1 MITLCLSV
9 SLAIGSFSVSWSGI
23 FQKGLDAY
31 EKGDYATALKEW
43 TPLAEGGD
51 AVAQYNLGLMYRNGQ
66 GVPQDDKTA
75 VKWYTLSAEQGDA
88 FAQVNL
94 GIMYDL
100 GQGVPQDDKTAVK
113 WYTLAAEQGDSD
125 AQVNL
130 GFMYA
135 YGEGVIEDIVYAHMW
150 ANISASNG
158 DKNGKEL
165 KDLLTELMTPSQI
178 EEAQRLAKECLEAIN
193 IGVTCVVEPVTVI
206 AENVHGSKLPPCPD
220 DTSKVF
226 NNCYGYS
233 DFEDGASY
241 KGEWQN
247 DNMHGIGT
255 YTYPKEENGQ
265 YIGNFVDN
273 EFSGQGK
280 LTFPDLTY
288 EGNFKNDVFEGQ
300 GTLITEEGKF
310 VGNFKDG
317 ELDGL
322 GKYYDESGEL
332 IFDGE
337 FAKGEPVQPHVEPT
351 PSGKDNDDG
360 ELFAASSG
368 TGFYVTNDGYLLTN
382 HHVINGC
389 QKVGFVSRGELIDTK
404 IIAFDKINDLAIL
417 KVSKEPEDYLT
428 ISRDLPEIT
437 EEIIVAG
444 FPFGE
449 EFSSTV
455 KVTKGIVS
463 SLAGVENNYSEI
475 QIDAAIQPGNSGG
488 PIINEYG
495 NVVGIAVA
503 GLDQQYVQENFGVT
517 PESSNFG
524 VKASVAINLLN
535 ANGIRLEKPRTSVI
549 KRHELGEKIRKAT
562 LYLSCVMTLAQIEQV
577 KTKKLLFK
585 KYE

>member
-1 MITLCLSV
+1 
-9 SLAIGSFSVSWSGI
+9 
-23 FQKGLDAY
+23 
-31 EKGDYATALKEW
+31 
-43 TPLAEGGD
+43 
-51 AVAQYNLGLMYRNGQ
+51 
-66 GVPQDDKTA
+66 
-75 VKWYTLSAEQGDA
+75 
-88 FAQVNL
+88 
-94 GIMYDL
+94 
-100 GQGVPQDDKTAVK
+100 
-113 WYTLAAEQGDSD
+113 
-125 AQVNL
+125 
-130 GFMYA
+130 
-135 YGEGVIEDIVYAHMW
+135 MW
-150 ANISASNG
+150 ATISSSNG

-178 EEAQRLAKECLEAIN
+178 EEAQRLAKECQEAIN
-193 IGVTCVVEPVTVI
+193 IGLTCEVGETTTASIGKATCKDDPKVCDSSICYYATKISNGDKVWDMWGAGKEHMKEAKSRGLSCGVGETGSEGQNCYKDPKLCGNIKLCDLATTGNPRNWNTTYNTDHSMEAKLRGLTCGVEPVSVI
-206 AENVHGSKLPPCPD
+206 AENVHGSKLPPCPE

-241 KGEWQN
+241 IGEWQN
-247 DNMHGIGT
+247 DKMHGIGT
-255 YTYPKEENGQ
+255 FTFPKEENGQ
-265 YIGNFVDN
+265 YIGNFADN

-280 LTFPDLTY
+280 LTFPDMTY
-288 EGNFKNDVFEGQ
+288 EGNFKNDAFEGQ

-332 IFDGE
+332 IFEGQ

-389 QKVGFVSRGELIDTK
+389 QKVGVVSRGELIDTK

-495 NVVGIAVA
+495 NVIGIAVA

-535 ANGIRLEKPRTSVI
+535 ANGIKLSKPLTSII
-549 KRHELGEKIRKAT
+549 KRQELGEKIRKAT
-562 LYLSCVMTLAQIEQV
+562 LYLSCGMTLAQIEQV